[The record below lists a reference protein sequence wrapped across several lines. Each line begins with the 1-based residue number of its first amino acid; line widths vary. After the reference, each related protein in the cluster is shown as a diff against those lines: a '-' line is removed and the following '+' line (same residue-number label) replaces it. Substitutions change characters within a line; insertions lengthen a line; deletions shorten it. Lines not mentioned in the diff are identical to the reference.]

1 MRVDTLTNASAPRGH
16 ALPPPPGTVSR
27 AFYLGECGRWA
38 VLVTGGG
45 SGDEAPGDPAPA
57 TVHVTRVVDGDTIE
71 VDYQGYSEDVR
82 YIGIHTRGFKTGTRR
97 LSG

>member
-1 MRVDTLTNASAPRGH
+1 VGLFRGSGRSAGSLVLLTLVAAVLLRPWEWQAPWHGEPPETASA
-16 ALPPPPGTVSR
+16 
-27 AFYLGECGRWA
+27 
-38 VLVTGGG
+38 
-45 SGDEAPGDPAPA
+45 
-57 TVHVTRVVDGDTIE
+57 HVTRVVDGDTIE